1 MDEEL
6 SVFIKGGEQLPDTD
20 KVYRIVLVTN
30 RDRKNRNIPSIGCFS
45 LAPTD
50 EGSLSVDWE
59 RKTSPEESIARFG
72 ASYKLYTKEYKP
84 YENREIYALDVSFLC
99 SLTDVDKVIYDP
111 IYFPKPIKGRV
122 NNPAH
127 SLVKFSEI
135 FTKNNDP
142 ETILK
147 IRNHATEKKV
157 PVDIERVHEL
167 VKELRF

>member
-6 SVFIKGGEQLPDTD
+6 SVFIKGGDQLPDTD

-30 RDRKNRNIPSIGCFS
+30 RDRKNHNIPSIGCFS

-84 YENREIYALDVSFLC
+84 DEIQL
-99 SLTDVDKVIYDP
+99 I
-111 IYFPKPIKGRV
+111 
-122 NNPAH
+122 
-127 SLVKFSEI
+127 
-135 FTKNNDP
+135 
-142 ETILK
+142 
-147 IRNHATEKKV
+147 
-157 PVDIERVHEL
+157 PV
-167 VKELRF
+167 